1 MKLGILVN
9 TDKCL
14 GDIVGITKSA
24 VKKGHEVIIFTMD
37 AGTLLLE
44 DPEFSALC
52 GVRGVEMSFCSH
64 NAEKFGAKTEGLSEE
79 IICGSQYNNAQM
91 MHNADRVI
99 VL

>member
-9 TDKCL
+9 TDKYL

-44 DPEFSALC
+44 HPDFSALC
-52 GVRGVEMSFCSH
+52 EIDGVQMSFCSH
-64 NAEKFGAKTEGLSEE
+64 NAEKFGAKTEGLSED
-79 IICGSQYNNAQM
+79 ITCGSQYNNAQM